1 MDFSWV
7 SEFWPILLG
16 GLWRTLLL
24 LVLGALFGF
33 ALAIPVAVARI
44 SRNPILYYL
53 SGTFTTVIRGTPL
66 LVQIYILY
74 YGVGSLLAATPE
86 VRTSIFWPY
95 LRDGFWYV
103 VVSLA
108 ISVAAYEGELLRG
121 GLLSVAKGQLEAA
134 RAFGMSSGLMFR
146 RIWLPSALRMLLPT
160 LVGDTVLLLKST
172 ALASTVAVVDLVGAA
187 NQVRTHTFLVYEPLL
202 TVALVYLIIT
212 AMVTSIAGLI
222 SQRGPQKAV

>member
-1 MDFSWV
+1 MDFSWID
-7 SEFWPILLG
+7 EFWPVILG

-24 LVLGALFGF
+24 LALGALFGF
-33 ALAIPVAVARI
+33 ALAIPIAVARI
-44 SRNPILYYL
+44 SSNPILRWI
-53 SGTFTTVIRGTPL
+53 SGSFTTVIRGTPL

-74 YGVGSLLAATPE
+74 YGIGTLLATTPE

-202 TVALVYLIIT
+202 TVAVIYLVITGII
-212 AMVTSIAGLI
+212 TSIAGWI
-222 SQRGPQKAV
+222 NRRVPQKAG